1 MQNEKQEKIISQYKR
16 ARDHKRDRM
25 LTWEEL
31 IKFDKGEQWKDMGLP
46 PFVPTP
52 VTNYIH
58 LVKSVKTAAF
68 AIENPVGKLRA
79 FGSQNVEAVDV
90 MNHVVENEMERM
102 GARRIVR
109 DTIGVAKLLG
119 TGIVEVLWNEYTD
132 VKGMG
137 DVQWE
142 GEIELKA
149 IPPQNFY
156 IDPTATRI
164 EDAQFIQIREL
175 KPKEFIKNIHKLQNL
190 EGTSHNDQEDIGRAF
205 QAALDHESKESTVTY
220 IRHYEKIPT
229 GEGNY
234 RYQLTYLV
242 NDKVVHTVK
251 ALQPAMYPFADLH
264 DLRNI
269 NEFWSKSTCELI
281 LDNQKIVNK
290 VESIIALLGL
300 QTQNPQKVVSIQSG
314 LKPTDVAKYSNAPG
328 YTWRVNGEPSRAI
341 HFVQPP
347 PIPQT
352 LFQLAQEAKSNI
364 RDITGI
370 NEAYTGQSVGSL
382 QTTGGVNALIDR
394 ATMRDR
400 DQMYE
405 IELFVSRLTQIVMSF
420 IITKYTEPR
429 LARYLSPDKPEE
441 NAVFIEYIGRDFEDV
456 LYDITVDVSTK
467 APITRQRTE
476 ELIDDLFVK
485 QYQYPMDIKFMK
497 PQEYIKFKNIPNM
510 DDMIRRMDEEEVL
523 NQANISM
530 QLAQMGMQMLQQGAP
545 PEEVQA
551 QMQQMLPQLEQ
562 QVLQGGQ

>member
-1 MQNEKQEKIISQYKR
+1 MSEQRQDKILNQYKR
-16 ARDHKRDRM
+16 ARDHKRKRM
-25 LTWEEL
+25 DVWQEL
-31 IKFDKGEQWKDMGLP
+31 IKFDKGEQWKDLGLP

-58 LVKSVKTAAF
+58 YVKSIKTAAF

-79 FGSQNVEAVDV
+79 FGSQNVVPVDIL
-90 MNHVVENEMERM
+90 NKVVENEMDRM
-102 GARRIVR
+102 NARRVVR
-109 DTIGVAKLLG
+109 DSIGTAKLLG
-119 TGIVEVLWNEYTD
+119 TALVEVLWNEYTE

-142 GEIELKA
+142 GEIELKP
-149 IPPQNFY
+149 IPPQNVY
-156 IDPTATRI
+156 IDPTAITI

-175 KPKEFIKNIHKLQNL
+175 KPRDFVKNIHKMQNIS
-190 EGTSHNDQEDIGRAF
+190 GTIHNDQEDIGRAF
-205 QAALDHESKESTVTY
+205 QEALDHESKEETVTY

-242 NDKVVHTVK
+242 NDKLVHTVK
-251 ALQPAMYPFADLH
+251 AIEPAMYPFADLH

-269 NEFWSKSTCELI
+269 NEYWSKSTCELI

-314 LKPTDVAKYSNAPG
+314 LKPSDVAKYSNAPG
-328 YTWRVNGEPSRAI
+328 YTWRVNGDPARAI
-341 HFVQPP
+341 QFINPP

-352 LFQLAQEAKSNI
+352 LFQLAQEAKQNI

-382 QTTGGVNALIDR
+382 QTTGGVNSLIDR

-405 IELFVSRLTQIVMSF
+405 IELFVGRLTEIVTAF
-420 IITKYTEPR
+420 IISKYTEPR
-429 LARYLSPDKPEE
+429 LARYLAPDAPEE
-441 NAVFIEYIGRDFEDV
+441 NTQFIQYVGRDFEDV

-467 APITRQRTE
+467 APVTRQRTE

-485 QYQYPMDIKFMK
+485 QYQYPMDVKFMK

-510 DDMIRRMDEEEVL
+510 DDMVRRMDEEEAL
-523 NQANISM
+523 NKANVAMQA
-530 QLAQMGMQMLQQGAP
+530 AQQATQMLMQGMP

-551 QMQQMLPQLEQ
+551 QLQQMIPQLEQ
-562 QVLQGGQ
+562 QILQGGQ

>member
-1 MQNEKQEKIISQYKR
+1 MENSREKKIFAQYKR
-16 ARDHKRDRM
+16 AKDHKQKRM
-25 LTWEEL
+25 ETWQEL

-58 LVKSVKTAAF
+58 YVKSMKTAAF

-79 FGSQNVEAVDV
+79 VGRMSVEPVDIL
-90 MNHVVENEMERM
+90 NRVVESEMERM
-102 GARRIVR
+102 KARRVVR
-109 DTIGVAKLLG
+109 DAISTAKLLG
-119 TGIVEVLWNEYTD
+119 TSIVEVVWNEYTE
-132 VKGMG
+132 VRGSG

-142 GEIELKA
+142 GEIELKN
-149 IPPQNFY
+149 IPPQNIY
-156 IDPTATRI
+156 IDPTATRL
-164 EDAQFIQIREL
+164 EDAEFIQIREM
-175 KPKEFIKNIHKLQNL
+175 KPRDFVKNIHKMQNI
-190 EGTSHNDQEDIGRAF
+190 EGAEYHDQEDLGRAF
-205 QAALDHESKESTVTY
+205 QDALDHESKAETATY

-242 NDKVVHTVK
+242 NDKVVTTIK
-251 ALQPAMYPFADLH
+251 ALEPAMYPFADLH

-328 YTWRVNGEPSRAI
+328 YTWRVNGDPTRAI

-352 LFQLAQEAKSNI
+352 LFQLAQEAKQNI

-370 NEAYTGQSVGSL
+370 NEAYSGQSVGSL
-382 QTTGGVNALIDR
+382 QTTGGVNSLIDR

-400 DQMYE
+400 DQMFE
-405 IELFVSRLTQIVMSF
+405 IELFVGRLTEIVTAF
-420 IITKYTEPR
+420 IISKYTEPR
-429 LARYLSPDKPEE
+429 LARFLSPDEPEE
-441 NAVFIEYIGRDFEDV
+441 NAQFVQYTGQDFADV
-456 LYDITVDVSTK
+456 MYDIVVDVSTK
-467 APITRQRTE
+467 APITRQRTD

-485 QYQYPMDIKFMK
+485 QYQYPMDVKFMK
-497 PQEYIKFKNIPNM
+497 PQEYVKHKNIPNM
-510 DDMIRRMDEEEVL
+510 DDIVRRMDEEELL
-523 NQANISM
+523 NQANVTM
-530 QLAQMGMQMLQQGAP
+530 QAAQMATQMLMQGAP

-551 QMQQMLPQLEQ
+551 QLQQIIPQLEQ

>member
-1 MQNEKQEKIISQYKR
+1 MEESKKDKILAQYKR
-16 ARDHKRDRM
+16 AKDHKRDRM
-25 LTWEEL
+25 ETWQEL
-31 IKFDKGEQWKDMGLP
+31 IKFDKGEQWKDLGLP

-58 LVKSVKTAAF
+58 YVKSMKTAAF

-79 FGSQNVEAVDV
+79 IGSQNIKAVDTL
-90 MNHVVENEMERM
+90 NKVVEGEMERM
-102 GARRIVR
+102 KARQVVR
-109 DTIGVAKLLG
+109 DAISTAKLLG
-119 TGIVEVLWNEYTD
+119 TAIVEVVWNEYTE

-137 DVQWE
+137 DVLWE
-142 GEIELKA
+142 GEVQLKNV
-149 IPPQNFY
+149 PPQNFY
-156 IDPTATRI
+156 IDPTATRL

-175 KPKEFIKNIHKLQNL
+175 KPKDFIKNIHKTQNI
-190 EGTSHNDQEDIGRAF
+190 EGTEHNDQEDLGRAF
-205 QAALDHESKESTVTY
+205 QDALDHESKEDTVVY
-220 IRHYEKIPT
+220 VRHYEKIPT

-242 NDKVVHTVK
+242 NDKVVATTK
-251 ALQPAMYPFADLH
+251 ALEPAMYPFADLH

-314 LKPTDVAKYSNAPG
+314 LKPSDVAKYSNAPG
-328 YTWRVNGEPSRAI
+328 YTWRVNGDPSRAI
-341 HFVQPP
+341 QFVNPP

-352 LFQLAQEAKSNI
+352 LFQLAQEAKQNI

-370 NEAYTGQSVGSL
+370 NEAYSGQSVGSL
-382 QTTGGVNALIDR
+382 QTTGGVNSLIDR

-400 DQMYE
+400 DQMFE
-405 IELFVSRLTQIVMSF
+405 IEMFVGQLTSIVTSF
-420 IITKYTEPR
+420 IISKYTEPR
-429 LARYLSPDKPEE
+429 LARFLSPSEPEE
-441 NAVFIEYIGRDFEDV
+441 NALFVEYVGKDFEDV
-456 LYDITVDVSTK
+456 MYDIVVDVSTK
-467 APITRQRTE
+467 APITRQRTD

-497 PQEYIKFKNIPNM
+497 PQEYVKHKDLPNM
-510 DDMIRRMDEEEVL
+510 DDIVRRMDEEEAL
-523 NQANISM
+523 NKANVAMQA
-530 QLAQMGMQMLQQGAP
+530 AQMASQMLMQGAP

-551 QMQQMLPQLEQ
+551 QLQQIIPQLEQ

>member
-1 MQNEKQEKIISQYKR
+1 MEKSRQDKILNQYKR
-16 ARDHKRDRM
+16 ARDHKRPRM
-25 LTWEEL
+25 DAWQEL
-31 IKFDKGEQWKDMGLP
+31 IKFDKGEQWKDFGLP

-79 FGSQNVEAVDV
+79 FGRDNILPVDIL
-90 MNHVVENEMERM
+90 NKVVENEMERM
-102 GARRIVR
+102 RARRVVR
-109 DTIGVAKLLG
+109 ESIGTAKLLG
-119 TGIVEVLWNEYTD
+119 TALVEVVWNEYTE

-142 GEIELKA
+142 GEIELKSV
-149 IPPQNFY
+149 PPQNVY
-156 IDPTATRI
+156 IDPTATRL
-164 EDAQFIQIREL
+164 EDAQFVQIREL
-175 KPKEFIKNIHKLQNL
+175 KPRDFVKNIHKMQNIS
-190 EGTSHNDQEDIGRAF
+190 GTNHNDQEDIGRAF
-205 QAALDHESKESTVTY
+205 QAALDHESKEETATY

-242 NDKVVHTVK
+242 NDKIVHTVK
-251 ALQPAMYPFADLH
+251 AIEPAMYPFADLH

-300 QTQNPQKVVSIQSG
+300 QTQNPQKVTSIQSG
-314 LKPTDVAKYSNAPG
+314 LKPSDVAKYSNAPG
-328 YTWRVNGEPSRAI
+328 YTWRVNGNPRDAI

-352 LFQLAQEAKSNI
+352 LFQLAQEAKQNI

-382 QTTGGVNALIDR
+382 QTTGGVQALIDR

-405 IELFVSRLTQIVMSF
+405 IELFVGRLTEIVTAF
-420 IITKYTEPR
+420 IISKYTEPR
-429 LARYLSPDKPEE
+429 LARHLAPDQPEE
-441 NAVFIEYIGRDFEDV
+441 NTQFIEYIGRDFQDV
-456 LYDITVDVSTK
+456 LYDIVVDVSTK

-485 QYQYPMDIKFMK
+485 QYQYPMDVKFMT

-510 DDMIRRMDEEEVL
+510 DDMVKRMDEEKAL
-523 NQANISM
+523 NDANVAFQA
-530 QLAQMGMQMLQQGAP
+530 AQQGAQMLMQGMA

-551 QMQQMLPQLEQ
+551 QLQQIIPQLEQ